1 MAACRPII
9 DLIDGV
15 NARQLYP
22 QGATLLQ
29 HQVVSAGIGLAHYH
43 HSPTDLPESTCR
55 QHLILI
61 NTNVPLDTE
70 VEQVTDGHYHSGQ
83 MKNEDIIII
92 QAVSQAAVRTCK
104 KSEKRARNLP
114 ILL

>member
-1 MAACRPII
+1 M
-9 DLIDGV
+9 
-15 NARQLYP
+15 
-22 QGATLLQ
+22 Q

-43 HSPTDLPESTCR
+43 HPPTDLPESTCR

-92 QAVSQAAVRTCK
+92 PAETAHAARWNQEHAYLVIALGTGSHWAAIR
-104 KSEKRARNLP
+104 
-114 ILL
+114 